1 MASPQPKAVPK
12 PRTRRVHTPT
22 VLQMEAVECGAASL
36 AIVLGYYGRIV
47 PLEELRVAT
56 GVSRDGSKASNV
68 VKAAA
73 QYGLEAHGYSKE
85 TDELRELELPFV
97 IFWNFNHF
105 LVVEGFG
112 KGVIYLNDPGAV
124 HARSPTRNLT
134 NLLPGWCS
142 VSRRCQALRKAAKS
156 PVCWQRSRAVE
167 GFGDGVG
174 LCRGGGFGFGSA
186 GASIADFLK
195 VFVDD
200 FLVEGRKE
208 WMVPLLAGMGMTLL
222 LRAGLLA
229 LQSKYLMRMQAKL
242 AITTASKFFWHVLH
256 LPIEFFTQ
264 RYGGEI
270 GSRLPINDWVA
281 HLLSGQLATTVL
293 DLVMVVFLGV
303 AYAIRCGTDVG
314 RNRGG
319 SDERHRAAVFH
330 SPAGGCQ
337 RAFATG
343 RGPVDGHLDERSGLR
358 KCDHRY
364 QQATSADPG
373 QWIQKNTRHGP
384 SFFNAR
390 GQRQSAFAFDLHHR
404 ICERSRSGEF

>member
-73 QYGLEAHGYSKE
+73 HYGLEAHGYSKE

-112 KGVIYLNDPGAV
+112 KGVIYLNDPGSGPRQV
-124 HARSPTRNLT
+124 SNEEFDQSFTGVVLCFTP
-134 NLLPGWCS
+134 LPGFEKGGQKPS
-142 VSRRCQALRKAAKS
+142 LLAALKSRLRGSETALAYVVVA
-156 PVCWQRSRAVE
+156 
-167 GFGDGVG
+167 G
-174 LCRGGGFGFGSA
+174 LALVVPGLVLPTFS
-186 GASIADFLK
+186 K

-229 LQSKYLMRMQAKL
+229 LQSKYLMRMQAE
-242 AITTASKFFWHVLH
+242 ASDHH
-256 LPIEFFTQ
+256 SQ
-264 RYGGEI
+264 
-270 GSRLPINDWVA
+270 
-281 HLLSGQLATTVL
+281 Q
-293 DLVMVVFLGV
+293 VFLARFALAHRV
-303 AYAIRCGTDVG
+303 FYSTLRG
-314 RNRGG
+314 RNRLALA
-319 SDERHRAAVFH
+319 H
-330 SPAGGCQ
+330 
-337 RAFATG
+337 
-343 RGPVDGHLDERSGLR
+343 
-358 KCDHRY
+358 
-364 QQATSADPG
+364 
-373 QWIQKNTRHGP
+373 
-384 SFFNAR
+384 
-390 GQRQSAFAFDLHHR
+390 
-404 ICERSRSGEF
+404 